1 MLSISSLYR
10 ITKSV
15 TSRTEGEAPAEPWSG
30 GSAGASPSGAAGL
43 VRGSKS
49 KLGGVMALAA
59 TASLF
64 SLSTNAAAQATQE
77 QRAETLQRFGLRVEQ
92 PLDARERDTPESV
105 FKLFREDGHT
115 PPVPHK
121 LEDTERKKL
130 TSAFADMP
138 PLHQQIL
145 RDHLV
150 GVSFLDGMPN
160 TALTSTLN
168 PDDPYPVFHITIRA
182 AILNQTASEWL
193 TEKERTIFDATG
205 SPLSVSVEAGRRD
218 ALSYILLHEAT
229 HVVDFFL
236 NVVPHDLRG
245 EKKFSPATAFS
256 KGVWVDRITPE
267 PEYRDPLRQQ
277 ARFYGTNKLPVS
289 QAAAVYEALQRTPFV
304 SLYGGT
310 NWHDDIAEYLT
321 VYHWTHALRQPFRLV
336 VRDGRRVVLRYEPMR
351 SKLVQRRADQM
362 KLFYSNAVTED
373 KTTDSTRAHEGR
385 ARVGN
390 TDGAR
395 LST

>member
-1 MLSISSLYR
+1 MLSINF
-10 ITKSV
+10 KV
-15 TSRTEGEAPAEPWSG
+15 GP
-30 GSAGASPSGAAGL
+30 
-43 VRGSKS
+43 V
-49 KLGGVMALAA
+49 VALAA
-59 TASLF
+59 LASFF

-77 QRAETLQRFGLRVEQ
+77 QRTETLQRFGLRVEQ
-92 PLDARERDTPESV
+92 PLDARERDTPGSV

-121 LEDTERKKL
+121 LTDAERKKL

-145 RDHLV
+145 RDRLV

-168 PDDPYPVFHITIRA
+168 PDDSYPVFHITIRA
-182 AILNQTASEWL
+182 AILNQSASDWL
-193 TEKERTIFDATG
+193 TEKERTIFDGAG

-229 HVVDFFL
+229 HVVDFCL
-236 NVVPHDLRG
+236 NVVPHELRG

-256 KGVWVDRITPE
+256 RGVWIDRITPE
-267 PEYRDPLRQQ
+267 TEFRDPLRQQ

-289 QAAAVYEALQRTPFV
+289 QAVAVYEALQRTPFV

-310 NWHDDIAEYLT
+310 NWHDDIAEYLA

-336 VRDGRRVVLRYEPMR
+336 VRDGRKAVLRYEPMK
-351 SKLVQRRADQM
+351 SKLVLRRADQM
-362 KLFYSNAVTED
+362 KLFYSYPLTED
-373 KTTDSTRAHEGR
+373 KRTNSTRPQDRR
-385 ARVGN
+385 AWVGN